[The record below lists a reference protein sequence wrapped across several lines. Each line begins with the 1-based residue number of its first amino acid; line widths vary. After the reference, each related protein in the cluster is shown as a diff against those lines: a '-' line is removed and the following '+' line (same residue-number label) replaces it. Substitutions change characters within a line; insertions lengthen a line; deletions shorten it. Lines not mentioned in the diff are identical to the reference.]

1 MENSGDSLSGSN
13 LPREVSVLAFFQFI
27 ISMMNGGS
35 SNCLYADHPFLI
47 GFLKL
52 SGALLLIISGFLTV
66 CLSLSKFE
74 SSLTVSNGPVDKF
87 YD

>member
-1 MENSGDSLSGSN
+1 MENSGDSLSGST
-13 LPREVSVLAFFQFI
+13 LPREVSV
-27 ISMMNGGS
+27 
-35 SNCLYADHPFLI
+35 HPFLI

-74 SSLTVSNGPVDKF
+74 SSLTVSNGPRSKPNSKEVKCEKECE
-87 YD
+87 